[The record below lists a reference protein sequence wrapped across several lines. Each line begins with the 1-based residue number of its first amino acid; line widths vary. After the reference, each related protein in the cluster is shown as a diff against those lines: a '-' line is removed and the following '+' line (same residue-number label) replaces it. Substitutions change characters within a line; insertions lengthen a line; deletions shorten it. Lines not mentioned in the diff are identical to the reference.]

1 MGTLRFAAPWAAP
14 LVLSCPAF
22 LLPAAQAAPT
32 FADCAR
38 QIEQRGFEI
47 YDMEVKGSFYDVDA
61 MKSGRRWDIRA
72 DLSCKLINERPD

>member
-1 MGTLRFAAPWAAP
+1 MGKLRFAARGAGIL
-14 LVLSCPAF
+14 LVSFPAF
-22 LLPAAQAAPT
+22 LLPAAQASPT

-47 YDMEVKGSFYDVDA
+47 YDMELKGSLYDVDA

-72 DLSCKLINERPD
+72 DRSCKMIDERPD